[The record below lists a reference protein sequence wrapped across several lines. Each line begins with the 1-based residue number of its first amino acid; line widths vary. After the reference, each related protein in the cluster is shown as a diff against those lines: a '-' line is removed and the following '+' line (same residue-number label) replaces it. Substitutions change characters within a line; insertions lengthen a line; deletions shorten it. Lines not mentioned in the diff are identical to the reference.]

1 MGSLSPNQY
10 VDALAKTVLSFASF
24 HLLLLAFQAASG
36 KPDALNVFAILGL
49 DSWAPG
55 LGKGPLNFALSYV
68 LVLGIYALVFRFFTR
83 GRGRHPKA

>member
-1 MGSLSPNQY
+1 MGNLFPNRS

-24 HLLLLAFQAASG
+24 HLLLLTFEAASG

-55 LGKGPLNFALSYV
+55 LGKGPLNFVLSYA
-68 LVLGIYALVFRFFTR
+68 LVLGLYALVFRFFTR
-83 GRGRHPKA
+83 GGGQHPKA